1 MLGNIQIV
9 AQQVGILFL
18 LIFVGYICCKRGIFS
33 GKSVKQ
39 TTDLLFYVIT
49 PCVIIKAFQMEFDR
63 RLAGGLLLAFVCA
76 VASHLLSILISSFFF
91 KNKDDR
97 QRSVLRFGVIYSN
110 CGFMALPLAQA
121 VLGDEGVFYCS
132 AYVAIFNLFAYTQGV
147 RMMKRSDGQKMP
159 VWKTMINPGTVGIV
173 VGLPFF
179 LFSTPMPDIIY
190 QPVKYLAEMNT
201 PLAMIIIGTYL
212 ARTHLPSMIKEKTVY
227 ISGLLRL
234 VVIPLLMFG
243 LFYVFNIRGVL
254 LSAMM
259 ISVCAPPA
267 ATTIMFAAKFD
278 NDADLASKQVS
289 LLTLLSIITMPIL
302 VALANVVA

>member
-1 MLGNIQIV
+1 MLENIQIV

-18 LIFVGYICCKRGIFS
+18 LIFVGYICCKKNIFS
-33 GKSVKQ
+33 GDSVKQ

-49 PCVIIKAFQMEFDR
+49 PCVIIKAFQIEFDQ
-63 RLAGGLLLAFVCA
+63 RLASGLFIAFVCA
-76 VASHLLSILISSFFF
+76 VASHLISIAISSFFF
-91 KNKDDR
+91 KNKENR
-97 QRSVLRFGVIYSN
+97 QRNVLRFGVIYSN

-147 RMMKRSDGQKMP
+147 RMMKKSDGVKMP
-159 VWKTMINPGTVGIV
+159 VWKTLINPGTIGIAA
-173 VGLPFF
+173 GLPFF
-179 LFSTPMPDIIY
+179 LLSAPLPALIY

-212 ARTHLPSMIKEKTVY
+212 ARTHLPSMLKEKTVY
-227 ISGLLRL
+227 LSGLLRL
-234 VVIPLLMFG
+234 VAIPLLMFG
-243 LFYVFNIRGVL
+243 LFYICGIRGVL
-254 LSAMM
+254 LSAMV

-289 LLTLLSIITMPIL
+289 LLTLLSIVTMPVL
-302 VALANVVA
+302 VALANVAA